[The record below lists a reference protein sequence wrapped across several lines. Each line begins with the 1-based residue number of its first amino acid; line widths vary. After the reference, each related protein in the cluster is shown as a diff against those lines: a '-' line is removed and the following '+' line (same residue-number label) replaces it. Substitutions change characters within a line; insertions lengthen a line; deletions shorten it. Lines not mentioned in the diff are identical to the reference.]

1 MLMGMLAAG
10 GMETLT
16 DGAREPDE
24 DNPRGYHE
32 LEQVKELGN
41 GGGTEWVAD
50 ARGKC
55 VKVISFLLRR
65 LPDGEHYRIVFVRRS
80 LQEVLAS
87 QRRMLE
93 RRGERAD
100 DPGDDRMEQMFA
112 AHLSTVERELAER
125 DDCDVL
131 YVEHRTAVT
140 SPRTVAEQVSR
151 FLDGRPDVD
160 RMAAAVDPRL
170 YRNRAASESG
180 PRLAAGLL
188 AAAATLGAASPA
200 LAYVGPGAG
209 FAFVSSLFIVLMT
222 MALAVMT
229 LLTWPIRL
237 AVQRF
242 RGRRAMSAS
251 RVRRVIVL
259 GLDGQDPE
267 LTEQLMDEGVLPNFA
282 RLRDRGAF
290 RRLQTTLLA
299 ESPVAWSSFQT
310 GCNPGKHRIFDF
322 LTPNRRSHLP
332 ELCAAQVAPPR
343 RSLRL
348 GPFRLALGRPR
359 ISAGRRSQPFW
370 KTLGD
375 HGIASTILRVPI
387 TFPAEPFRGALLSAM
402 SVPDLRGSQ
411 GTYCYFSSDPDERL
425 DLTSGERVP
434 VEWVDGVAR
443 GVLTGPDNSLRN
455 GGGVLQLPFEIRAGA
470 NGDAALHVDGAVH
483 ELRRRR
489 YTPWIP
495 LRFRPGLGMAVNG
508 IARFYLID
516 TRPHLKLYMTPI
528 NIDPDRP
535 AMPISHPFTYAVYL
549 SKTQGR
555 YATLG
560 VAEDTSALNEG
571 VIDEDAF
578 LDQTY
583 LIHAERERMFF
594 DALEKTPAGAVVCVF
609 DITDRLQHMFF
620 RHRDPR
626 HPANRGRDSRHRDAI
641 RKLYIE
647 MDALVGRTLEAVGD
661 DPDTAVF
668 VMSDHGFKP
677 FRRCVNLNRWLYE
690 NGLLAVHGNEPAG
703 GDMLSDVDWA
713 RTRAY
718 AVGFGGIY
726 LNLVGREAQGVVQ
739 PGEEAEQVRQAI
751 RTGLRALVD
760 EAEGVHPVRE
770 VYDAR
775 EVYTGPYVADAPD
788 LVVGFRPGHRV
799 GWVSVTGGI
808 GERVIEDNTRPWSG
822 DHNFNPPDVPGMLFA
837 NRPLAA
843 SAPSI
848 MDIGPTVLDL
858 FGVPVP
864 DWCDGRS
871 MMPAEAE
878 AGRGGVPSDRAAA
891 EAAAS

>member
-1 MLMGMLAAG
+1 MPGQSVTGGRMPGRRSAAG
-10 GMETLT
+10 
-16 DGAREPDE
+16 R
-24 DNPRGYHE
+24 H
-32 LEQVKELGN
+32 
-41 GGGTEWVAD
+41 
-50 ARGKC
+50 
-55 VKVISFLLRR
+55 LLDRPGR
-65 LPDGEHYRIVFVRRS
+65 APFR
-80 LQEVLAS
+80 QLAVG
-87 QRRMLE
+87 L
-93 RRGERAD
+93 
-100 DPGDDRMEQMFA
+100 
-112 AHLSTVERELAER
+112 V
-125 DDCDVL
+125 
-131 YVEHRTAVT
+131 
-140 SPRTVAEQVSR
+140 
-151 FLDGRPDVD
+151 
-160 RMAAAVDPRL
+160 
-170 YRNRAASESG
+170 
-180 PRLAAGLL
+180 AAG
-188 AAAATLGAASPA
+188 AVVGAASPA
-200 LAYVGPGAG
+200 SAYVGPGAG
-209 FAFVSSLFIVLMT
+209 FAFVSSLFILLAT
-222 MALAVMT
+222 MALAVTT
-229 LLTWPIRL
+229 LLTWPVRL
-237 AVQRF
+237 AVQRL
-242 RGRRAMSAS
+242 RGRRAMAAS

-267 LTEQLMDEGVLPNFA
+267 LTEQLMDEGVLPHFA
-282 RLRDRGAF
+282 QLRDRGAF

-332 ELCAAQVAPPR
+332 ELCSAQVAPPR
-343 RSLRL
+343 RTLRL

-387 TFPAEPFRGALLSAM
+387 TFPAEPFNGTLLSAM

-411 GTYCYFSSDPDERL
+411 GTYCYFSSDPGERL
-425 DLTSGERVP
+425 TLTSGERVP

-443 GVLTGPDNSLRN
+443 GAITGPDNSLRA
-455 GGGVLQLPFEIRAGA
+455 GSGALRLPFEVRAGA
-470 NGDAALHVDGAVH
+470 NGDAVLHLDGAVH
-483 ELRRRR
+483 PLRHRR
-489 YTPWIP
+489 YTPWLP
-495 LRFRPGLGMAVNG
+495 LRFKPGLGMTVNG
-508 IARFYLID
+508 IARFRLLETD
-516 TRPHLKLYMTPI
+516 PHLKLYMTPI

-535 AMPISHPFTYAVYL
+535 AMPISHPFTYAIYL

-560 VAEDTSALNEG
+560 LAEDTSALNEG

-578 LDQTY
+578 LDQTW

-594 DALEKTPAGAVVCVF
+594 DALDKTPAGAVVCVF

-626 HPANRGRDSRHRDAI
+626 HPANRGRDRRHRDAI

-647 MDALVGRTLEAVGD
+647 MDALLGRTLAAIGD
-661 DPDTAVF
+661 DPDTALF

-677 FRRCVNLNRWLYE
+677 FRRGVNLNRWLYE
-690 NGLLAVHGNEPAG
+690 QGFLAVHGDEPAG
-703 GDMLSDVDWA
+703 ADMLGDVDWA

-726 LNLVGREAQGVVQ
+726 LNLAGREARGIVQ
-739 PGEEAEQVRQAI
+739 PGEEAGQVREAI
-751 RTGLRALVD
+751 RAGLRALVD
-760 EAEGVHPVRE
+760 EAEGVRPVRE

-775 EVYTGPYVADAPD
+775 EVYSGPYVADAPD
-788 LVVGFRPGHRV
+788 LIVGFRPGHRA

-837 NRPLAA
+837 DRPIAA
-843 SAPSI
+843 EDPSI

-864 DWCDGRS
+864 AWCDGRS
-871 MMPAEAE
+871 LMPVAVDESSGGAPAQRAS
-878 AGRGGVPSDRAAA
+878 AGGRFMTRTSPTRRRRGV
-891 EAAAS
+891 AS